1 VNKDLASR
9 ESGKGLCRDFGSSI
23 ACHARQ
29 NNIADVNAQFE
40 FIPVVPDDASGDV
53 SACPA

>member
-1 VNKDLASR
+1 MNRAKVCAGISAAQLRATHGR
-9 ESGKGLCRDFGSSI
+9 T
-23 ACHARQ
+23 
-29 NNIADVNAQFE
+29 NIGNVNAQFE